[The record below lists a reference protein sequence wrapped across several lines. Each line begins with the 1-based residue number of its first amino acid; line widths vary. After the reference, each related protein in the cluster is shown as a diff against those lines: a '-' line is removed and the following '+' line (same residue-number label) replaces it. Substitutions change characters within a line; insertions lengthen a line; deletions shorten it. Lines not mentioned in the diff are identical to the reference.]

1 MTAGPLV
8 SVIVPA
14 YNAARFIGETL
25 ESVRAQTYEHLEI
38 IVVDDGSHDET
49 PQVVQAH
56 AAADPRVR
64 LVRQANKGV
73 AAARNAAVAVARGV
87 YLAPIDADDVWMP
100 TKIEKQVECM
110 ERQGESVGLCY
121 TWWLGI
127 DEHGA
132 TRFASHPWHVEG
144 EIANSHIALNF
155 IGNASVPMIRRSYF
169 DRVGGYGEVF
179 WSSGVQG
186 CEDWDLSLRI
196 AELSR
201 VSVVPEYLAG
211 YRRTSGSMSG
221 SLDTMVRSHLLMVQR
236 LKARRPNVPRVLLRW
251 SFGQLYG
258 YTAAVAARTGE
269 PMTALTWLA
278 RGILSPRVSFL
289 SPWIAE
295 IALAKMPVW
304 LSGLCLPTVRRLE
317 ARWY

>member
-1 MTAGPLV
+1 MRARPLV
-8 SVIVPA
+8 SVIIPA
-14 YNAARFIGETL
+14 HNAGRFIGKTL
-25 ESVRAQTYEHLEI
+25 DSVRAQTYDNLEI
-38 IVVDDGSHDET
+38 IVVDDGSTDDT
-49 PQVVQAH
+49 PRIVEAH
-56 AAADPRVR
+56 GLADSRVR
-64 LVRQANKGV
+64 LVAQANKGV
-73 AAARNAAVAVARGV
+73 AAARNTAAAAATGE

-100 TKIEKQVECM
+100 TKVEKQVACM
-110 ERQGESVGLCY
+110 ERGGEAVGLCY

-127 DEHGA
+127 DEAG
-132 TRFASHPWHVEG
+132 TTQFASHPWHVEG
-144 EIANSHIALNF
+144 QIADAHIALNF

-169 DRVGGYGEVF
+169 DRAGGYGEDF

-211 YRRTSGSMSG
+211 YRRTRGSMSG

-236 LKARRPNVPRVLLRW
+236 LEARRPNVPKVLLRW

-258 YTAAVAARTGE
+258 YTAAVAARTGA
-269 PMTALTWLA
+269 PITALTWLA
-278 RGILSPRVSFL
+278 RGVLSPRVSFL

-304 LSGLCLPTVRRLE
+304 LSGLCMPAVRKLE
-317 ARWY
+317 ARW